1 MDAEDTLLSLIGHML
16 RQNLI
21 NIIELSNLILVE
33 NDSAMTDNVRT
44 DVAQMKVEAADAL
57 SGIDNVL
64 HLASHPSVP
73 DASTT
78 ISLASLIQDI
88 VPSCAQKALSGDA
101 GFCIAPDATVVG
113 SFQGNAL
120 ALEDVITKAIV
131 VLHALRPDC
140 VIYFSAHRTE
150 TAVVLSFQ
158 TSAAPDHWV
167 TASISSIFKKVRDVN
182 TLIEMLMCLRLV
194 RMWGGQVSV
203 LQNQADEIATA
214 FQIQLP
220 QGSEN

>member
-1 MDAEDTLLSLIGHML
+1 MDAENTLLSLIGHML

-33 NDSAMTDNVRT
+33 NDSAMTDSVRT

-64 HLASHPSVP
+64 HLASHRSVP
-73 DASTT
+73 DDSTT
-78 ISLASLIQDI
+78 ISLSSLIQDI
-88 VPSCAQKALSGDA
+88 VPSCAQRALSGDSS
-101 GFCIAPDATVVG
+101 FCIDSDATVAG

-120 ALEDVITKAIV
+120 ALEDAITKAIV

-140 VIYFSAHRTE
+140 VIYFSAYRTE

-158 TSAAPDHWV
+158 TSAAQDRWV
-167 TASISSIFKKVRDVN
+167 TASISNVFKKVRDVN
-182 TLIEMLMCLRLV
+182 TLIEMLICLRLV
-194 RMWGGQVSV
+194 RMWGGQVSM
-203 LQNQADEIATA
+203 LQNQTDEIVTA
-214 FQIQLP
+214 FQIQLA
-220 QGSEN
+220 

>member
-1 MDAEDTLLSLIGHML
+1 MDAENTLLSLIGHML
-16 RQNLI
+16 RQSLI

-33 NDSAMTDNVRT
+33 NDSAMTDSVRT

-78 ISLASLIQDI
+78 ISLASLIKDI
-88 VPSCAQKALSGDA
+88 VPRCAQKALSGDA
-101 GFCIAPDATVVG
+101 NFCIDSDATVMG
-113 SFQGNAL
+113 SFQGSAL
-120 ALEDVITKAIV
+120 TLEDAITKAMV
-131 VLHALRPDC
+131 VLHAWRPDC

-150 TAVVLSFQ
+150 TAVVLSLQ
-158 TSAAPDHWV
+158 TSDAQDRWV
-167 TASISSIFKKVRDVN
+167 TASISNIFKKVRDVN

-194 RMWGGQVSV
+194 RMCGGQVSV
-203 LQNQADEIATA
+203 LQSQADEIATA